1 MFLFYLVRMSHS
13 RFSRRQLL
21 SSAAILTGASLL
33 PACAT
38 NKTTEAVAKN
48 TNKAFSFCLNTS
60 TIMGQKVGLE
70 REIEIAA
77 EAGYDG
83 IEIWIPT
90 LNTFI
95 DGGGKLSELKK
106 KIDGLGIRV
115 ENAIGFAQWIVDDDS
130 VREKALRQAKEEMEL
145 LAQLGCRR
153 IAAPPAGVTEAE
165 TLDLDAAAARF
176 RDLHVLGSEVG
187 VIPQLEVWGF
197 SKHLH
202 KLSQVLYVAA
212 ECGHQNVRILP
223 DVYHLYK
230 GGSAFESLSLLASD
244 AVEIFHMNDY
254 PALPNQDDIGDKDR
268 VYPGLGVAPLKQIL
282 SDLADSAHPK
292 VLSLELF
299 NRDYWKQDPFL
310 VAKEGLR
317 SMKEAVGLVEG

>member
-1 MFLFYLVRMSHS
+1 MDHTKL
-13 RFSRRQLL
+13 SRRQALTGL
-21 SSAAILTGASLL
+21 GLITGASLL
-33 PACAT
+33 PSCAT
-38 NKTTEAVAKN
+38 TQATASGKSFNQP
-48 TNKAFSFCLNTS
+48 FSFCLNTS

-70 REIEIAA
+70 KEIEIAA

-90 LNTFI
+90 LHSFM
-95 DGGGKLSELKK
+95 DEGGKLSELKK

-130 VREKALRQAKEEMEL
+130 TRAKALEQAKAEMGL

-153 IAAPPAGVTEAE
+153 IAAPPAGATEVE
-165 TLDLDAAAARF
+165 TLSLDAVAERF
-176 RDLHVLGSEVG
+176 HDLVELGTSVG

-212 ECGHQNVRILP
+212 QCGHNNTRILP

-230 GGSAFESLSLLASD
+230 GGSPFEGLGLIAPD
-244 AVEIFHMNDY
+244 AIEIFHMNDY
-254 PALPNQDDIGDKDR
+254 PAQPDRHTIGDKDR
-268 VYPGLGVAPLKQIL
+268 VYPGLGVAPLKKIL
-282 SDLADSAHPK
+282 SDLADPAHPK

-299 NRDYWKQDPFL
+299 NRDYWAQDPL
-310 VAKEGLR
+310 EVAKEGLQ
-317 SMKEAVGLVEG
+317 SMKEAVGLLA

>member
-1 MFLFYLVRMSHS
+1 MAQSK
-13 RFSRRQLL
+13 FSRRQV
-21 SSAAILTGASLL
+21 LTGTALMAGTSMLHG
-33 PACAT
+33 CAT
-38 NKTTEAVAKN
+38 KKSNPSVSTN
-48 TNKAFSFCLNTS
+48 TQAFSYCLNTS
-60 TIMGQKVGLE
+60 TIMGQKVGLA

-90 LNTFI
+90 INTFLET
-95 DGGGKLSELKK
+95 GGKLSELKK

-115 ENAIGFAQWIVDDDS
+115 ENAIGFAQWIVDDNT
-130 VREKALRQAKEEMEL
+130 VRAKALNQAREEMNL

-153 IAAPPAGVTEAE
+153 IAAPPAGATEAKS
-165 TLDLDAAAARF
+165 LSLDAVAERF
-176 RDLHVLGSEVG
+176 HKLIELGTEIG

-212 ECGHQNVRILP
+212 ECGHEHTRILP

-230 GGSAFESLSLLASD
+230 GGSAFEGLSLLASD

-254 PALPNQDDIGDKDR
+254 PAQPNQQTIGDKDR
-268 VYPGLGVAPLKQIL
+268 VYPGLGVAPLKRIL
-282 SDLADSAHPK
+282 TDLADPAHPK

-299 NRDYWKQDPFL
+299 NRTYWNQDPL
-310 VAKEGLR
+310 EVAKEGLQ
-317 SMKEAVGLVEG
+317 SMKRAVGLVD